1 MGMLKEDK
9 DINIEEDSLN
19 RANFAKN
26 LATNIQNYFN
36 RNEIN
41 NCLTIGLMGEW
52 GSGKTSL
59 LNMTEHYLKDSD
71 IKIIKF
77 NPWLYST
84 YHQLVEQFFDEL
96 IKEFTNSKDNSLMNI
111 LKRYKFKVNELELLK
126 KIAVSASLLYDSK
139 AGTSLENILPY
150 SSEEENL
157 ASLKEKIDEQ
167 FVNQKVVCIIDDL
180 DRLSRDEIAEMF
192 KLIKIMAD
200 FKNMVY
206 LVAFDK
212 DFVADAL
219 KIDYGGERYIE
230 KIINVPLKVPS
241 IDYSEIKEILIKNF
255 KRISREYGENLDF
268 GRLNRFLDFG
278 TDQYG
283 KKCGILYF
291 FKNMRDIIRFINI
304 LEFNLELVKEE
315 VNFVDFIVITVI
327 QVFYSE
333 VYDKI
338 KVNEFLLIN
347 YHYNVFDNINKDII
361 NNEQSKF
368 EVIVKENENL
378 NYILRNLFPKMED
391 IYRKNPYF
399 EFINKDFAD
408 KNLLIS
414 HPNHFKTYFKLNCI
428 IKDLSESEID
438 FIVNYIN
445 SKDNASVVMQFTRLY
460 KENKLRPFFVNIK
473 NRLDKI
479 HKNKFF
485 LNLLFTIDT
494 QLWEDI
500 FFTNRNE
507 IETLCLEM
515 IYQIGSK
522 DRFNVLKEVYQN
534 SNNIILL
541 SDLLGDI
548 KNRNFL
554 PYTYDEPV
562 LTDDELNELTE
573 ITKEKFNEIEN
584 NGFIIENKL
593 KEILYIGLDLHLE
606 SKNDSIIDELISTS
620 SGILKLLSSFL
631 APWEDSSFLFRNI
644 QELNSFRCV
653 DEIKMLIDD
662 EESIKDEQIVKNFLD
677 GYELFKS
684 QNDE

>member
-1 MGMLKEDK
+1 MLKEDK

-315 VNFVDFIVITVI
+315 VNFVDFIVITAI

-593 KEILYIGLDLHLE
+593 KEILYMGSDLHLE

-631 APWEDSSFLFRNI
+631 APWENSSFLFRNI
-644 QELNSFRCV
+644 QELNSFRSV